1 MKRKSPPKRQAK
13 TEPATKPDSRMERL
27 ASEVERSGEVGKD
40 FVAHLRE
47 RGLLKGKAK

>member
-1 MKRKSPPKRQAK
+1 MKKKPTPRRQAK
-13 TEPATKPDSRMERL
+13 SEPAPKPDARMERL
-27 ASEVERSGEVGKD
+27 ASEVERSGEVGKG

>member
-1 MKRKSPPKRQAK
+1 
-13 TEPATKPDSRMERL
+13 MERL

-40 FVAHLRE
+40 FVTHLRE